1 MYKHLLFD
9 ADNTLL
15 DFDAAEKAALKET
28 LIRCPLGFSEE
39 IYERY
44 HIINDI
50 EWKKLEK
57 GETTKDKLRIERF
70 IKLLAE
76 YGVDGDVFG
85 ELCADTYTKYL
96 SKQGQLLEN
105 AEKVLS
111 DLSERYDCYICTNGI
126 TDVQMARLENT
137 PLMPYVK
144 KVFVSEAVGF
154 AKPSPKFFQRV
165 FEHIGDLEP
174 KNYLVIGDSLSS
186 DITGAKACNIDSV
199 WVSDGESDM
208 PTYQIGSILD
218 IYSILD

>member
-1 MYKHLLFD
+1 MYKYLLFD

-28 LIRCPLGFSEE
+28 LVRCPLGFSEE

-44 HIINDI
+44 HVINDI

-57 GETTKDKLRIERF
+57 GETTRDKLRIDRF
-70 IKLLAE
+70 MKLLLE
-76 YGVDGDVFG
+76 YGIDGDIYG
-85 ELCADTYTKYL
+85 ELCADTYTQYL

-111 DLSERYDCYICTNGI
+111 CLSKKYDCYICTNGI
-126 TDVQMARLENT
+126 TDVQMDRLEHT
-137 PLMPYVK
+137 PLLPYVK
-144 KVFVSEAVGF
+144 KVFVSEDVGF
-154 AKPSPKFFQRV
+154 AKPSPMFFQRV
-165 FEHIGDLEP
+165 FEYIGDNDP

-186 DITGAKACNIDSV
+186 DIAGANSCNMDSV
-199 WVSDGESDM
+199 WISDGESDL
-208 PTYQIGSILD
+208 PTYRIGSILD